1 MDSLDK
7 LLIMKDITVIKNS
20 IQTIREIKSKIYEYI
35 NTTRYQYSLIQDS
48 NIWNQICSSLD
59 VIDDTLLSIEDYIDN
74 DFPQSDGLK
83 YIFTY
88 GILQSLFIQQ
98 DAVRHLAEAFNIP
111 FSFSESLIKIR
122 DLRNSSI
129 GHPTK
134 QNTKG
139 KRFYNY
145 VSRIPLSK
153 KGFTLQKT
161 NIEQGRDVFVDVNI
175 VEIIKIQIKEITDL
189 LGNISNRL
197 LANDQ
202 NHKNKYKGELMTNI
216 FPDSINYYFEK
227 VGEAIYFPVYNKK
240 KLGLSMLELIEKAYS
255 KFESELIKR
264 QELPGNENLQFTIN
278 QYSHAVNKIKDYL
291 TENVGQME
299 EIDAR
304 IYLFYLREE
313 HKYFLE
319 IAKEYDEEYS
329 S

>member
-1 MDSLDK
+1 
-7 LLIMKDITVIKNS
+7 MKDITVIKNS
-20 IQTIREIKSKIYEYI
+20 IQTIHEIKSKIYEYI

-59 VIDDTLLSIEDYIDN
+59 IIDDTLLSIEDYIDN

-98 DAVRHLAEAFNIP
+98 DAVRHLAEAFNIS

-145 VSRIPLSK
+145 VSRISLSK

-161 NIEQGRDVFVDVNI
+161 NIEQGRGVFVDVNI

-189 LGNISNRL
+189 LGNIFNRL

-202 NHKNKYKGELMTNI
+202 NHKNKYKGELITSL
-216 FPDSINYYFEK
+216 FPASLNYCFEK
-227 VGEAIYFPVYNKK
+227 VGEAIYSPEYGKK
-240 KLGLSMLELIEKAYS
+240 KLVLSMLKTIEEAYNE
-255 KFESELIKR
+255 FESELIKR
-264 QELPGNENLQFTIN
+264 QELPGNESLQFEIN
-278 QYSHAVNKIKDYL
+278 QYKHAIDKIRDYL
-291 TENVGQME
+291 AENIGRME
-299 EIDAR
+299 ESDAR
-304 IYLFYLREE
+304 ICLFYLREK
-313 HKYFLE
+313 HRNFFE
-319 IAKEYDEEYS
+319 IAKEYDKEYNS
-329 S
+329 